1 MLSLYSSGSLLFSG
15 GRDNVI
21 RVWVG
26 YPFALEPPHCML
38 MSTNTK
44 MRKDS
49 LLLREE
55 PKPLDGMPQG

>member
-26 YPFALEPPHCML
+26 YPFAFDFPPLHAEEH
-38 MSTNTK
+38 K
-44 MRKDS
+44 HQDVQEQP
-49 LLLREE
+49 LLREE